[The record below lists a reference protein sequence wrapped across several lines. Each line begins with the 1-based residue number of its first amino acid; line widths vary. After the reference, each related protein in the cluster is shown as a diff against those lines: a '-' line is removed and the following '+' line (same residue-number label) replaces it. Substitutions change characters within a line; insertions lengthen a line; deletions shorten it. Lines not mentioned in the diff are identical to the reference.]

1 MSDPGRRY
9 SWEDY
14 LYPAPPGELPV
25 LRNLRGTRDFAQ
37 AQIEERILTA
47 GRAEE
52 LHRNPEFVERTF
64 EVTHWKAL
72 HRQLFQDV
80 WGWAGQF
87 RTVDIAKG
95 SSGFTRHGHLDE
107 HAELLLG
114 QVREQRM
121 FAGQKRAQAGRNLAI
136 TYQGMNS
143 LHPFREGNGRVQ
155 RLLLSHIA
163 EAGGLLIDWQRI
175 SPDEQNHAAAASF
188 AGNLQPLI
196 AALEKAVIPV
206 ARGGSTPAAT
216 TPVATAALHA
226 LPRRSKD
233 LGTPAR
239 PPSGPPARRH
249 DPPAARGR

>member
-1 MSDPGRRY
+1 
-9 SWEDY
+9 
-14 LYPAPPGELPV
+14 
-25 LRNLRGTRDFAQ
+25 
-37 AQIEERILTA
+37 
-47 GRAEE
+47 
-52 LHRNPEFVERTF
+52 
-64 EVTHWKAL
+64 
-72 HRQLFQDV
+72 
-80 WGWAGQF
+80 
-87 RTVDIAKG
+87 
-95 SSGFTRHGHLDE
+95 
-107 HAELLLG
+107 
-114 QVREQRM
+114 
-121 FAGQKRAQAGRNLAI
+121 
-136 TYQGMNS
+136 MNS

-196 AALEKAVIPV
+196 AALEKAVSPV

-249 DPPAARGR
+249 DPPARGR